1 MRNNGKTYASEIVQ
15 VSPWKAFTGFAV
27 DFFLSFTVMMVLTFF
42 VSPYLQEA
50 MGAGESQRNMEK
62 LLTDSSLFQVT
73 STSSSLEWNYYFY
86 GSGYAKQLDSNGKIK
101 DTYNGKDNDYVGHY
115 PFELYTEIVFSY
127 YSSFCFEEGNEFV
140 NLDGSFNKDLGGL
153 SEQERGKWIG
163 ENIFKI
169 NGDSSS
175 YFAFDVDNENNPKY
189 DAKPVLNL
197 QNPVVSTLFDEK
209 TAAVAA
215 SKLNAFFVSGSPKY
229 DGVYELSCSNLE
241 TYQPRFVELKKQANR
256 IVFLSK
262 IPIRLVPPVIFFLIV
277 PLLVRDGKSVGRLL
291 ANTAV
296 IDYGGY
302 SAKKWRIL
310 LHQGILYLPWLL
322 SILPYDIL
330 AVISVALVYTA
341 EFLVS
346 NVSPSKRGVHEMM
359 AGTMTVN
366 DAESSY
372 FSSKEEYE
380 SYVRENPESVAEE
393 EETEP
398 VVEEEPV
405 VLDSKILETEEGQPQ
420 KEETSDLKSGNEEN
434 EMESTDYDE
443 DDFVDKK

>member
-1 MRNNGKTYASEIVQ
+1 MRNKGKTYASEIVQ
-15 VSPWKAFTGFAV
+15 ASPWKAFTGFAV
-27 DFFLSFTVMMVLTFF
+27 DFFLSFSLMMVLTFF

-50 MGAGESQRNMEK
+50 MGAGESQKNMK
-62 LLTDSSLFQVT
+62 SLLEDSSLFQVT

-86 GSGYAKQLDSNGKIK
+86 GSGYAKQLASNGKIK
-101 DTYNGKDNDYVGHY
+101 DTYGGQDEAYVGRY
-115 PFELYTEIVFSY
+115 PYELYLDIVFNY
-127 YSSFCFEEGNEFV
+127 YSSFCFLDGNEFI
-140 NLDGSFNKDLGGL
+140 NLDGSVNSSL
-153 SEQERGKWIG
+153 SSLDENGRGKWIG
-163 ENIFKI
+163 ENIFAI
-169 NGDSSS
+169 TGDSSS
-175 YFAFDVDNENNPKY
+175 YFAFDVDEENNPKY
-189 DAKPVLNL
+189 TSKPVLNL
-197 QNPVVSTLFDEK
+197 QNPVVSTLIDEK
-209 TAAVAA
+209 TALVAS
-215 SKLNAFFVSGSPKY
+215 SKLNAFFVHGSPKY
-229 DGVYELSCSNLE
+229 DGVYELTCSNLE
-241 TYQPRFVELKKQANR
+241 TYQPRFVELNKEANQ

-302 SAKKWRIL
+302 SAKKWKIL

-322 SILPYDIL
+322 SILPLDIL

-380 SYVRENPESVAEE
+380 SYVKENPESVAEE
-393 EETEP
+393 EKTEP

-405 VLDSKILETEEGQPQ
+405 VLDSKILETEEEQPQ
-420 KEETSDLKSGNEEN
+420 KEETSDLKSADEEN